1 MNYCLGMGLNITL
14 FQLTKASQL
23 RAKLINTD
31 FSKNYNITN
40 YYEFM
45 YYFIWAIIRRGDH

>member
-1 MNYCLGMGLNITL
+1 MNHCFSMGLITL

-23 RAKLINTD
+23 RAEVINTD

-40 YYEFM
+40 HYELM
-45 YYFIWAIIRRGDH
+45 YYFMKAIMRRGDH